1 MDLADEGAVGRET
14 VHAVVAFP
22 GPACPRPQ
30 VAIRVGAD
38 PVRRGGFHVDEDA
51 AIRDSVA
58 IHVENANMGSI
69 T

>member
-22 GPACPRPQ
+22 GRAGPGPQ

-51 AIRDSVA
+51 GIRDPVD
-58 IHVENANMGSI
+58 VDVKNADVGSI